1 MKFAVPQN
9 IDIPEKVLGPFTFPQ
24 IIYLIGAGS
33 FTFFLFFL
41 TVPVFITIPIAFI
54 IDVLAL
60 LLAFYRPFNQHFI
73 VVLLAFI
80 NYLRRDKLFIWK
92 KEEYRETG

>member
-33 FTFFLFFL
+33 FTLFLFL
-41 TVPVFITIPIAFI
+41 TAPIFITIPVAFV

-80 NYLRRDKLFIWK
+80 NYLRRDKLFLWK
-92 KEEYRETG
+92 KGKY